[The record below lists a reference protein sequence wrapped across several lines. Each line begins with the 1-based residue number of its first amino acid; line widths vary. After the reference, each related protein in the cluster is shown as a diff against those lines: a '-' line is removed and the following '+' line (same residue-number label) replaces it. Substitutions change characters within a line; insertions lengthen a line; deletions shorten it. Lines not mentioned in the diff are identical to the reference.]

1 MDGYDAGGDG
11 HDDMT
16 MMMMMMMMIYQ
27 ERYIL
32 HLTHYM

>member
-1 MDGYDAGGDG
+1 MDGYDPGGEG
-11 HDDMT
+11 HDDMK
-16 MMMMMMMMIYQ
+16 MMMMIYQ